1 MITTTLFALAIA
13 ATGSSDPSRG
23 PVDALAAASA
33 TAVTSPQ
40 PTKAQKPT
48 LYCLVDTVT
57 GSRIPRKSCKTR
69 VEWMAQGFD
78 PLAAN

>member
-13 ATGSSDPSRG
+13 TAGLPATGRV
-23 PVDALAAASA
+23 PVDALAATGA
-33 TAVTSPQ
+33 TAATAPQ
-40 PTKAQKPT
+40 PKTVQKPT
-48 LYCLVDTVT
+48 LYCIRDTVT